1 MIDLHSEKVPDIT
14 YKPPIEDLFMFFGI
28 NWNTIS
34 PALWVLFGTL
44 FGFFVLKIIK
54 SRFID

>member
-1 MIDLHSEKVPDIT
+1 MNLHSDKVPDIT
-14 YKPPIEDLFMFFGI
+14 YKPPINDLFTFFGI
-28 NWNTIS
+28 NWATLG